1 MSDRQLNIADEQDE
15 QDELDAL
22 EALMDRAL
30 ASYTP
35 ARPRLGLED
44 RVLARLN
51 ATASS
56 ARGRERIPMLW
67 VWASLTALAA
77 LLLVGLTL
85 RPHARPVPANLAT
98 VPSGP
103 SIPSIP
109 ITQNPD
115 RHPAIALAHSS
126 SKPRA
131 SRTQPSLPTPSG
143 PSQQQL
149 IAQLMANGPEAI
161 ASLARDD
168 DKLDKP
174 ITIQFLPDD
183 PLVTEPIKI
192 TPIDDNPAESGGS
205 F

>member
-1 MSDRQLNIADEQDE
+1 MSDRQPKIASE

-22 EALMDRAL
+22 LDCAL

-35 ARPRLGLED
+35 AHPRPGLED
-44 RVLARLN
+44 RVHARLN
-51 ATASS
+51 ATAGSTQ
-56 ARGRERIPMLW
+56 GRERIPMLW
-67 VWASLTALAA
+67 VWASATAFAA

-85 RPHARPVPANLAT
+85 RPHARPVPANPAT
-98 VPSGP
+98 VPSRL
-103 SIPSIP
+103 SIPTIP
-109 ITQNPD
+109 SSPIILNSD

-126 SKPRA
+126 GKPRA
-131 SRTQPSLPTPSG
+131 SRTQPTLPTPSG

-174 ITIQFLPDD
+174 ITIQSLPDD

-192 TPIDDNPAESGGS
+192 IPIDDNPAESGGS

>member
-1 MSDRQLNIADEQDE
+1 MSDRQQKIASE

-22 EALMDRAL
+22 LDRAL

-35 ARPRLGLED
+35 VHPRLGLED
-44 RVLARLN
+44 RVHARLN
-51 ATASS
+51 AASGS
-56 ARGRERIPMLW
+56 AEGRERIPMLW
-67 VWASLTALAA
+67 VWASAAALVA

-85 RPHARPVPANLAT
+85 RPHAGRVPANLAT
-98 VPSGP
+98 VPSRLSIP
-103 SIPSIP
+103 SVPSIP
-109 ITQNPD
+109 IIQNPD

-126 SKPRA
+126 GNPRA
-131 SRTQPSLPTPSG
+131 IRTQHPPPIPSG

-174 ITIQFLPDD
+174 ITIQSLPDD

-192 TPIDDNPAESGGS
+192 TSIDDNPAESGGS